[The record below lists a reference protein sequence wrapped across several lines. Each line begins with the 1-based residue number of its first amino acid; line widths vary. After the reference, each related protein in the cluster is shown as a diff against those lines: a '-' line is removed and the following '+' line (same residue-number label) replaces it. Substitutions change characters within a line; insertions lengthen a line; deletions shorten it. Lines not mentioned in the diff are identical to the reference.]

1 MKSNV
6 VNILNMD
13 EGHEKAIRE
22 VKKVSDYEGLG
33 HKESLQLQLLAEE
46 MLGLLKSV
54 AGDVKSNFWIEAG
67 QGSFCLYLS
76 TKTNMDMQKREQFL
90 SSSSTGK
97 NEEANSFIGYLRDM
111 LDVTMYSQPY
121 HSEELPDDVL
131 ADITNRVIRCSDE
144 EWDRYEQSTLKKLA
158 DTIKIGIRGE
168 NVVITVIKT
177 FK

>member
-6 VNILNMD
+6 INILNMD
-13 EGHEKAIRE
+13 EGHDKAIRE
-22 VKKVSDYEGLG
+22 VKKVADYEGLE
-33 HKESLQLQLLAEE
+33 HKECLQLQLLAEE

-54 AGDVKSNFWIEAG
+54 AGDVKASFWIEAG

-76 TKTNMDMQKREQFL
+76 TKTEMDMEKREQFL
-90 SSSSTGK
+90 SSTTSGR

-111 LDVTMYSQPY
+111 LDVTLYSQPC

-131 ADITNRVIRCSDE
+131 ADITNHIIRCSDE

-168 NVVITVIKT
+168 NVVMTVIKT